1 MKTLR
6 IFLLVLL
13 FPLISGC
20 SGKVVEAVP
29 GLSVVP
35 LPESVSIGDG
45 VFRLTPEADVSL
57 VSVEP
62 EMDNVAAALRR
73 VLASVFGRSLD
84 MVLYCGADVIPEP
97 DTCGLD
103 GKQYPGRSLI
113 CVGTDPSLPCSGYRL
128 DITPKRIEITGG
140 DAAGCFYAVQTL
152 LQLIPPVAYDG
163 GRIAAVELPA
173 MTVTD
178 SPAMEYRGMMLDV
191 ARHFFTADEVKKVLD
206 IMALHKLNVF
216 HWHLTDDQGWRIESS
231 MYPELMRVGSIRK
244 RTIIGKDPGGEYDES
259 TRYDET
265 PHGGYYT
272 AGQMREIVDY
282 AAARFITVIPE
293 VEFPGHAVAAL
304 ASYPWLGC
312 TGEQYEVRQTWDIDD
327 RVFCIGRESTFE
339 FMQNILS
346 EVMEI
351 FPSEYIH
358 IGGDECPDK
367 MWRQCPEC
375 IARMEKEGLDTFRA
389 LQGYGVARLGDFVE
403 SHGRHLI
410 GWDEILD
417 AGVTRSSA
425 VMSWRGTEGGVKAAR
440 QGNKVIMCPTE
451 YCYFDYYQSPDIE
464 NEPLAWGGL
473 VTLDKAYSFDP
484 YQGLDSLAVSNVL
497 GVQANLWTEYISD
510 IDGLEYM
517 MLPRLAALAETAW
530 SHGRKDWDNFSD
542 RMDNMYSLYDVYGY
556 VYAHSAQN
564 EE

>member
-1 MKTLR
+1 
-6 IFLLVLL
+6 
-13 FPLISGC
+13 
-20 SGKVVEAVP
+20 
-29 GLSVVP
+29 
-35 LPESVSIGDG
+35 
-45 VFRLTPEADVSL
+45 
-57 VSVEP
+57 
-62 EMDNVAAALRR
+62 
-73 VLASVFGRSLD
+73 
-84 MVLYCGADVIPEP
+84 
-97 DTCGLD
+97 
-103 GKQYPGRSLI
+103 
-113 CVGTDPSLPCSGYRL
+113 
-128 DITPKRIEITGG
+128 
-140 DAAGCFYAVQTL
+140 
-152 LQLIPPVAYDG
+152 
-163 GRIAAVELPA
+163 
-173 MTVTD
+173 
-178 SPAMEYRGMMLDV
+178 
-191 ARHFFTADEVKKVLD
+191 
-206 IMALHKLNVF
+206 
-216 HWHLTDDQGWRIESS
+216 
-231 MYPELMRVGSIRK
+231 
-244 RTIIGKDPGGEYDES
+244 
-259 TRYDET
+259 
-265 PHGGYYT
+265 
-272 AGQMREIVDY
+272 
-282 AAARFITVIPE
+282 
-293 VEFPGHAVAAL
+293 
-304 ASYPWLGC
+304 
-312 TGEQYEVRQTWDIDD
+312 
-327 RVFCIGRESTFE
+327 
-339 FMQNILS
+339 MQNILS

-425 VMSWRGTEGGVKAAR
+425 VMSWRGTEGGIKAAR